1 LRQGQKAEG
10 GCILKKGEGLS
21 ETRDDARVKRE
32 EDRMKAVEVYCREF
46 LELGADGAKGVDPR
60 SVITA
65 EWVRMKCQ
73 FGCPGFGTSRC
84 CPPYTPAPD
93 LTRKVVDSYQK
104 AILVHR
110 KLPKGEKT
118 KAFNE
123 SIVKLEIKLF
133 LDGYYKAWSMGS
145 GPCRLC
151 QECDLTT
158 SCKHGLEARP
168 SMEACGIDVFKT
180 ARDNGFS
187 IEVVRTREEE
197 RNIFGLILVE

>member
-1 LRQGQKAEG
+1 MKRRKSFHEFKTFTKVRERKRGW
-10 GCILKKGEGLS
+10 KG
-21 ETRDDARVKRE
+21 VQIYCE
-32 EDRMKAVEVYCREF
+32 EV
-46 LELGADGAKGVDPR
+46 LELGAGRAKVVDPR

-73 FGCPGFGTSRC
+73 FGCSGFGKSRC
-84 CPPYTPAPD
+84 CPPHSPAPD
-93 LTRKVVDSYQK
+93 VTRKVVDSYQK

-110 KLPKGEKT
+110 RLPKGEKT
-118 KAFNE
+118 RDFNQTL
-123 SIVKLEIKLF
+123 VKLEIKIF

-151 QECDLTT
+151 KECDLTAP
-158 SCKHGLEARP
+158 CEHGLQARP

-180 ARDNGFS
+180 ARNNGFP
-187 IEVVRTREEE
+187 IEVVRTREDE